1 MENFKRIY
9 NKQRLVQFFRNLAWA
24 MMLFSSTSLAA
35 LDAKYFDQIDH
46 IAFNGNVNGRGSV
59 NFYGKKNIQ
68 AVIPKESTAKVVK
81 GSATKLPSG
90 AWALKVR
97 VEKLGSTSHLGARS
111 ANTTSEYWVR
121 YSEGSSYMTLVDDK
135 NRVTAQADDAA
146 QARINRDTPAAVVR
160 PVGASD
166 SRVVARPATPVRPQ
180 ARPASQTLPP
190 YIAKPNPQGTT
201 VGRYCV
207 TCEISKALSPYLPI
221 QQVEEKIQEAVPEAE
236 VDALISAY
244 TGSPQVTSLMRIAGR
259 ERRLEG
265 GGACYN
271 DVKNDLEAAGL
282 IRQSPID
289 HLGLAN
295 SAFLA
300 EEALDKQGFVDLTD
314 NDAYVQKYGKDPR
327 KAPCGAVLVY
337 RGGPKGHGHAETVVC
352 EGNKRFYVS
361 DFRASNP
368 ITTVVGDDVENI
380 DRYTGYS
387 RTVYGRRYREL
398 RGERELTGIM
408 IKDLRN
414 TAPQTLAR
422 K

>member
-9 NKQRLVQFFRNLAWA
+9 NKQKLVLFFRNLAWA

-59 NFYGKKNIQ
+59 NFYGKKNIE
-68 AVIPKESTAKVVK
+68 AVIPKDSTAKVIK
-81 GSATKLPSG
+81 GSATQLPSG

-97 VEKLGSTSHLGARS
+97 VEKLGATSRLGARS

-121 YSEGSSYMTLVDDK
+121 YAQGSSYMTLVDDK
-135 NRVTAQADDAA
+135 DRVTAQADDAA
-146 QARINRDTPAAVVR
+146 RARINRDTPAAAIR
-160 PVGASD
+160 PIGASD
-166 SRVVARPATPVRPQ
+166 TRVVARPTA
-180 ARPASQTLPP
+180 PASQTLPP

-221 QQVEEKIQEAVPEAE
+221 QEVEEKIQEAVPEAE

-244 TGSPQVTSLMRIAGR
+244 TGSPQIAALMRIAGR
-259 ERRLEG
+259 ERRTKG
-265 GGACYN
+265 GGNCYS
-271 DVKNDLEAAGL
+271 DVKDDLEQAGL
-282 IRQSPID
+282 IRQSQID
-289 HLGLAN
+289 HLGLAK
-295 SAFLA
+295 SAFMA
-300 EEALDKQGFVDLTD
+300 EAALEHQGFVDLTD
-314 NDAYVQKYGKDPR
+314 NESYIKKYGNDPT

-337 RGGPKGHGHAETVVC
+337 RGGPRGHGHAETVVC
-352 EGNKRFYVS
+352 EGNSRRYVS
-361 DFRASNP
+361 DFRSTRP
-368 ITTVVGDDVENI
+368 ISMAIGEDVDNLERYNLFTRGS
-380 DRYTGYS
+380 DRN
-387 RTVYGRRYREL
+387 RLREL

-414 TAPQTLAR
+414 TVPPTLAR
-422 K
+422 R